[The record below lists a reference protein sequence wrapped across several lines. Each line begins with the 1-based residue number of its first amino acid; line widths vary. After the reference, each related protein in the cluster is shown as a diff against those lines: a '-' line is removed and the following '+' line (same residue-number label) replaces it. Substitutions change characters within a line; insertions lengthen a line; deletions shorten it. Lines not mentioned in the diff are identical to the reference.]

1 MRGASSTFKYATS
14 DATTFEV
21 DSVVRSTGTWYVS
34 AISMKSLPGSIPRET
49 ITAGGFRDR

>member
-21 DSVVRSTGTWYVS
+21 DSVVRNTGTWYVS
-34 AISMKSLPGSIPRET
+34 AISMKSLPGSIPRAT